1 MKTPSTFNR
10 VYRLDYFY
18 LLQIKKNFFL
28 QTMGENPT
36 EMHRHVISTM
46 LNHSQCYTI
55 FGPLFYQIKQAMHP
69 YWSQPPSLK
78 YICRST
84 IRNSIINVPGRF
96 INEEN
101 VSSLKLPPSLQSY
114 LMLESWVFFSL
125 FRMTNKINKRK
136 LNTESQ
142 LNGKNI
148 FKSIHVRE
156 KCYTHNRYY
165 NKLLL

>member
-1 MKTPSTFNR
+1 MA
-10 VYRLDYFY
+10 
-18 LLQIKKNFFL
+18 
-28 QTMGENPT
+28 ENPT

-78 YICRST
+78 YLCRST

-96 INEEN
+96 INDEN

-114 LMLESWVFFSL
+114 LMLESWVFFFS
-125 FRMTNKINKRK
+125 REMNKKKIQIEKKFKIIRK
-136 LNTESQ
+136 ANQMKMEICL
-142 LNGKNI
+142 K
-148 FKSIHVRE
+148 IHVRD
-156 KCYTHNRYY
+156 KYIHYRYY
-165 NKLLL
+165 IFETLTIKMYPRRFN